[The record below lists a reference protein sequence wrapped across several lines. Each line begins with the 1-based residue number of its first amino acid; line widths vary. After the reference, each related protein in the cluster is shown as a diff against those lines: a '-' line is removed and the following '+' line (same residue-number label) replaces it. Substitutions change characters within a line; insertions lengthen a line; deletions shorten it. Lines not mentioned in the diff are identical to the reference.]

1 MFKVETTQ
9 SFRRGSGRYPGVI
22 PVKAEKQQKQIML
35 DAGLRNLNNL
45 KVTMGSSAT
54 GMTKLMN

>member
-1 MFKVETTQ
+1 MFKVLCSTFKVENNA
-9 SFRRGSGRYPGVI
+9 VI
-22 PVKAEKQQKQIML
+22 PAWFWPESSKYMKTL
-35 DAGLRNLNNL
+35 DTGLRNLNNL